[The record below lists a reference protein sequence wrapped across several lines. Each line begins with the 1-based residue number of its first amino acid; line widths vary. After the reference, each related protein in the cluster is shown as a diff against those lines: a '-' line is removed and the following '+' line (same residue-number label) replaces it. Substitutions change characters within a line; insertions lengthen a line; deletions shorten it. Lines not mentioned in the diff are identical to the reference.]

1 MVHRLWLLAV
11 GLCLLL
17 LTGCERDGFPPLV
30 EVHELGPQQVEVG
43 DRVEVTG
50 NGFPVGRAAKLTFRG
65 TLYRPDEEPI
75 TGALLRVDGTAVSAT
90 RIELMVTDDL
100 RVLFCGRSEH
110 TTFEGELE
118 VAFAT
123 QAGGS
128 GAAPVYGILPATTF
142 DVRVATGERES
153 RAAKEGEMILKAH
166 GIEPE
171 LEGTRLRVANVT
183 PGSAAD
189 LSGVMPG
196 DRLVAF
202 DHVRVASFADI
213 AVLGNRERLPI
224 VVRRGETATEE
235 SLWLDVDVHM
245 LRPSRNAVAWSLLV
259 VLLSVTML
267 VLFGRR
273 STWFSSWIRVLAAR
287 APRGAARARSG
298 PGIPSLVVSVLVMV
312 GFAAIPITR
321 YLVVRDLDLPIVGA
335 LSVALGAYVLVSED
349 ERGKAWQRVPRAL
362 LLLLPS
368 MLLVLGTASL
378 VGSLRIADAVRLQG
392 VLPWSWNAFRDPAW
406 LLLTLLWFGTFVVRV
421 RDASWGLPEAMPQQ
435 GSGAGRVSGVMA
447 SALGVVLFFG
457 GWRVPSALEVSRYG
471 DAATLLGIALFA
483 GKTVLAYGA
492 LAKARHAIAPL
503 RSDRVVRFALTVSL
517 PLVLLALGLGALGW
531 FLRPSSVVEASLSY
545 ATFGGTLLLALRAFL
560 TLRSPTFRTD
570 IALS

>member
-17 LTGCERDGFPPLV
+17 LTGCERDGFPPLI
-30 EVHELGPQQVEVG
+30 EVHQLGPQQVEVG
-43 DRVEVTG
+43 DRVEITG

-75 TGALLRVDGTAVSAT
+75 ANALLRVDGTAVSAT
-90 RIELMVTDDL
+90 RIELMVSDDL

-123 QAGGS
+123 QGGGS
-128 GAAPVYGILPATTF
+128 GGAPVYGILPSTSF
-142 DVRVATGERES
+142 DVRVATGDRES

-171 LEGTRLRVANVT
+171 LEGTRLRVANVA

-189 LSGVMPG
+189 RSGVMPG

-202 DHVRVASFADI
+202 DHVRVASFADV

-224 VVRRGETATEE
+224 VVRRGETAAEE

-245 LRPSRNAVAWSLLV
+245 LRPSRSAVAWSLLV

-287 APRGAARARSG
+287 APRSAARGGA
-298 PGIPSLVVSVLVMV
+298 GIASLVVSVLVLV

-335 LSVALGAYVLVSED
+335 LSVALGAYVMVSED

-406 LLLTLLWFGTFVVRV
+406 LLLAVLWFGTFVVRV

-435 GSGAGRVSGVMA
+435 PSGAGRVSGVTA

-457 GWRVPSALEVSRYG
+457 GWRVPAALEVSRYG
-471 DAATLLGIALFA
+471 DAAMLLGIALFA

-492 LAKARHAIAPL
+492 LAKARQAIAPL
-503 RSDRVVRFALTVSL
+503 RSDRVVRFALTLSL
-517 PLVLLALGLGALGW
+517 PLVLLALGLGGLGW
-531 FLRPSSVVEASLSY
+531 YLRPSSVVEASLSY
-545 ATFGGTLLLALRAFL
+545 ATFGGTLLLALRAFF
-560 TLRSPTFRTD
+560 TLRSPTFRAD